1 MSINYS
7 ITALKKR
14 LTPACRL
21 LLAAVCALLVVIVFM
36 SINVKA
42 SWEFTFTFRG
52 KKLITFLL
60 VAFCISTATLL
71 FQSLSNNRIIT
82 PAIMGFDSLYI
93 LVQTSLVYVLGL
105 MQYAALNS
113 YLKWV
118 IEISILVIAAS
129 YLFQWLF
136 IKKHYNLYLL
146 ILIGVVCG
154 VFFHS
159 ISVLMMRM
167 LDPTEFSVLQDSLF
181 ASFNATQSE
190 LLIVS
195 MVALSVISIFLY
207 RYHHYFDVLALGKP
221 MATNLGVNHSA
232 MTRVCIIVITT
243 LIGLSTALVGP
254 VTFFGLLVVNVAYIV
269 CGSHYH
275 RYLIPMSILC
285 AIILLVGGD
294 VLLQH
299 VLGYDTKLS
308 IIIEF
313 IGGVFFICLILRK
326 KI

>member
-1 MSINYS
+1 MLTNETIPLFN
-7 ITALKKR
+7 R
-14 LTPACRL
+14 WLTPKNRL
-21 LLAAVCALLVVIVFM
+21 LIAAMCTLLVVIFFL
-36 SINVKA
+36 SLNVKA
-42 SWEFTFTFRG
+42 SWEFTLVFRG
-52 KKLITFLL
+52 KKLMTFLL

-93 LVQTSLVYVLGL
+93 LIQTSLVYVLGS
-105 MQYAALNS
+105 MQYTAMNS
-113 YLKWV
+113 YVKWM
-118 IEISILVIAAS
+118 IEISILVVAAS
-129 YLFQWLF
+129 FVFQWLF
-136 IKKHYNLYLL
+136 VKKQYNLYLL

-154 VFFHS
+154 VFFQS
-159 ISVLMMRM
+159 ISALMMRM
-167 LDPTEFSVLQDSLF
+167 IDPTEFSVLQDALF
-181 ASFNATQSE
+181 ASFNATQIDLMIIS
-190 LLIVS
+190 S
-195 MVALSVISIFLY
+195 GVICIICGFLY

-221 MATNLGVNHSA
+221 MATNLGVDHSA
-232 MTRVCIIVITT
+232 LSRLCLIVIST
-243 LIGLSTALVGP
+243 LVGLSTALVGP

-299 VLGYDTKLS
+299 VLHYDTKLS